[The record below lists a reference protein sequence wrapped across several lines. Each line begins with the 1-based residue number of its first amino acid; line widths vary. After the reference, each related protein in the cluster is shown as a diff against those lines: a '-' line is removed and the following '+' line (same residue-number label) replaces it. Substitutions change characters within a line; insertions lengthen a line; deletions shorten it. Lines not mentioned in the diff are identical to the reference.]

1 MGIWGSI
8 GCIMHQPMGMCKGNL
23 MMRLWNTNP
32 ILWYNRDTQQTN
44 LWVRI
49 YTYIMHRSYTIN
61 MTYGV
66 WPNPSH
72 RGIPMGI
79 ATAQTRLKT
88 CASFHDPNKE
98 TFPIFEQYHQ
108 YPIAFSHHFL
118 IIFWVA
124 AWAINAQ
131 PTTFA
136 EFRSGLLLLIT
147 WNVHLGGFWSCWQPV
162 VMIGCGG
169 SSHLVW
175 MLTIK
180 IWESENIYITI

>member
-1 MGIWGSI
+1 
-8 GCIMHQPMGMCKGNL
+8 MGMCKGNL

-49 YTYIMHRSYTIN
+49 YTCIYTYIMHRSNTIN

-79 ATAQTRLKT
+79 ATAQTRLKP
-88 CASFHDPNKE
+88 CASFHDPNRE

-124 AWAINAQ
+124 AWAMPSPQ
-131 PTTFA
+131 LSLS
-136 EFRSGLLLLIT
+136 SGL
-147 WNVHLGGFWSCWQPV
+147 GFCCWSPEMCILVGFGAAGSRLWWLV
-162 VMIGCGG
+162 VVVLVIWYGC
-169 SSHLVW
+169 
-175 MLTIK
+175 
-180 IWESENIYITI
+180 